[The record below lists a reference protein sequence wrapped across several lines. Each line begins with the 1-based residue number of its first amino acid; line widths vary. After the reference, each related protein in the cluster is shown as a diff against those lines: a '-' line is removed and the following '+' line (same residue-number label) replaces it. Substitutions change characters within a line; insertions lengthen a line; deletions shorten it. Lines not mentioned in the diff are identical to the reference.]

1 MTDTMISST
10 KKFSLANLLNV
21 DPNFTPCP
29 AAAGDELYPN
39 GIFVFN
45 ITKLIEYIQKNPDDF
60 TPEKVAVRDFPEGFS
75 SINVSH
81 MDSVDVSQPVI
92 LAEISPGR
100 YNLIDGN
107 HRMEKA
113 RQLGMNNIL
122 AYRLNVDQHI
132 RFLTSK
138 EAYISYIGYW
148 NDKVKNMM
156 KNQFSSLYLAPSDRA
171 VQIEVPAMNFLMID
185 GEGDPNESQSFQGGV
200 ETLFSLSYTLK
211 FMAKKGPSA
220 IDFGV
225 MPLEGLWWA
234 DDMTKF
240 SVENKS
246 GWKWT
251 QMIMQP
257 ANITHEMVIAA
268 TEKVRKKKNPPPSLP
283 LVRFESFSEGKAA
296 QIMHIGPFSGEGP
309 TIEKLHRYI
318 VESGFRLTG
327 KHHEIYLSD
336 IRKAAPAKW
345 KTIIRQ
351 PMI

>member
-1 MTDTMISST
+1 MISST
-10 KKFSLANLLNV
+10 KELSLANLLKG
-21 DPNFTPCP
+21 DPNFIPCP
-29 AAAGDELYPN
+29 AADGDELYPN

-45 ITKLIEYIQKNPDDF
+45 ITKMIEYIRENKEDIIL
-60 TPEKVAVRDFPEGFS
+60 EEVAVRNFPEEFS
-75 SINVSH
+75 SINESH
-81 MDSVDVSQPVI
+81 VDSVDVSQPVL

-156 KNQFSSLYLAPSDRA
+156 KDQLSSLYLTPSDRA
-171 VQIEVPAMNFLMID
+171 VQIEVPAMNYLMID
-185 GEGDPNESQSFQGGV
+185 GEGDPNESQSFQRGV

-211 FMAKKGPSA
+211 FMAKKGPQA

-234 DDMTKF
+234 DDMSKF

-251 QMIMQP
+251 LMIMQP
-257 ANITHEMVIAA
+257 ANITHEMVTAA
-268 TEKVRKKKNPPPSLP
+268 TEKVRKKKNSPPSLS
-283 LVRFESFSEGKAA
+283 LVRFESFYEGKAS

-309 TIEKLHRYI
+309 TIEKLHRFI
-318 VESGFRLTG
+318 VESGFQLTG